1 MGQEIKK
8 TIVKMG
14 MDKTIQ
20 PKQFEPIK
28 IQISI
33 EESFCWE
40 TETQRESQMDVYRK
54 RILNDFVTC
63 WDEACVKIG
72 EKNRCIG
79 IVSNVNNKSF
89 CSNEPEDEFTFD

>member
-63 WDEACVKIG
+63 WDEVCVKIR
-72 EKNRCIG
+72 EENRCIG
-79 IVSNVNNKSF
+79 IVSNVNKS
-89 CSNEPEDEFTFD
+89 SNTIESDEDEFSFD